1 MYEVRFTKRFD
12 KLFRKLDRQVQR
24 EILKEIENLRQTP
37 ELGERLHGTLSDLF
51 KIRVKDYRVIYYV
64 YGSDNIMEFVFV
76 DHRKHVY
83 EDLGRLRQEGVI

>member
-1 MYEVRFTKRFD
+1 MYEVRFARRFD

-24 EILKEIENLRQTP
+24 EILREIENLRQNP
-37 ELGERLHGTLSDLF
+37 ELGEKLHGALSDLW
-51 KIRVKDYRVIYYV
+51 KIRVKDYRVIYHV
-64 YGSDNIMEFVFV
+64 HSSGNIMEFVFV